1 MISFSSHPFAN
12 LFTTFF
18 FYRRNERIVM
28 GNWNGFNNQTILSW
42 IPIET
47 KFFWLPKNSSFY
59 YYFFVGFSIKFPHF
73 LIQINSTSHLQ
84 NDKWKRSFFFHHSIC
99 VLHTRTN
106 ETSHD
111 INDIFHKWKMDFD
124 TKFQCVYCVYRFVIP
139 LCSAIVILEMWYL
152 FRGRNLYNVLNVECL
167 ILWVG
172 KLQ

>member
-84 NDKWKRSFFFHHSIC
+84 NDKWKRSFFFIILYAYYTH
-99 VLHTRTN
+99 VQMKLHMILMTFSTN
-106 ETSHD
+106 ERWILIQNFNVFIAFID
-111 INDIFHKWKMDFD
+111 LLFLFAL
-124 TKFQCVYCVYRFVIP
+124 P
-139 LCSAIVILEMWYL
+139 LS
-152 FRGRNLYNVLNVECL
+152 F
-167 ILWVG
+167 
-172 KLQ
+172 